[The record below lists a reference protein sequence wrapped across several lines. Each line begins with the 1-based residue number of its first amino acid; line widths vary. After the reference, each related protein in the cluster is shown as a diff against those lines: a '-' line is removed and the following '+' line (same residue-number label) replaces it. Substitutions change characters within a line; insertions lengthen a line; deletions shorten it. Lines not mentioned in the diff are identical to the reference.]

1 MSGSALPERVHTYKH
16 RMMDSARWDGFRPR
30 DGDIIICTAYKAGT
44 TWMQMICAL
53 LIFQETDFGRPL
65 TTISPWLDLEIMPI
79 EDVLATYEAQ
89 THRRFVKTHTALD
102 GLPYYEN
109 ATYLFVGR
117 DPRDILVSMHS
128 HMKNASPEGLRR
140 PGEKPREPGPDR
152 AKAPPDVTQFFRA
165 WISKGSFPWEQDGW
179 PFWSVLHHASTFWAY
194 RDLPNIHLAHYGDL
208 KRDLDGEMR
217 RIARIL
223 DIEVEE
229 ALWPTLVEAAGF
241 DSMKERADMLAPE
254 VDLQAWSENK
264 RFFNKGTSGQ
274 WRDVLTERDLALYG
288 RAVEERL
295 DPALAKWLENGGSS
309 SG

>member
-1 MSGSALPERVHTYKH
+1 MAPFRIHRLVHRVPAVSVPDPVVAVYLDDLDGPLLRVIFPIDPEFEKVLTAVVV
-16 RMMDSARWDGFRPR
+16 DARPR
-30 DGDIIICTAYKAGT
+30 C
-44 TWMQMICAL
+44 
-53 LIFQETDFGRPL
+53 
-65 TTISPWLDLEIMPI
+65 LD
-79 EDVLATYEAQ
+79 
-89 THRRFVKTHTALD
+89 R
-102 GLPYYEN
+102 
-109 ATYLFVGR
+109 
-117 DPRDILVSMHS
+117 
-128 HMKNASPEGLRR
+128 
-140 PGEKPREPGPDR
+140 
-152 AKAPPDVTQFFRA
+152 APPDVTQFFRA

-274 WRDVLTERDLALYG
+274 WRDVLTERELALYG